1 MMPEFLLASTICAAL
16 AAGFVAINLLAR
28 HRVFGWSRPV
38 AGALVLMGISTLIEG
53 LRSRG
58 GNESPF
64 TWLLAAH
71 AVQVLLAAT
80 LVHSLYGLKRL
91 AGLYEKARR
100 TPMVLV
106 AWCSAPAVLL
116 GTWLSS
122 GKAGTFPH
130 AAFGTPSPLMV
141 YLGITLI
148 VSLAQCERLLRKTQ
162 EATRYQL
169 KFIVIGLGTSAAHQ
183 LYHAGQAAFAIVREP
198 GAPMVAAC
206 VTILAAGLIWLG
218 GQRVTAVFPI
228 STLYVPAGVL
238 HHTITALAIAGY
250 LGAGLML
257 RSGVLSTGWSFADA
271 LGIIAVFVTGVS
283 LIAFLASR
291 TLQVRLHQWTARFV
305 YRARYDYRA
314 KWLEVTNT
322 FRQATTVE
330 QILDQL
336 LDLLSRTFGAPR
348 IAVWMH
354 YEADDRFHRVR
365 SVNTGNPPA
374 PLHGA
379 HPIVTCLRRT
389 DEPMEVGEDQE
400 TKPSGE
406 DPFLAASQGVLCVP
420 IWCRGR
426 LDGFVTLSREQP
438 EIGYG
443 QDDRHL
449 LRAIAHHA
457 GALLAQARLTEE
469 LQNSAEFEALH
480 RVAAFCLH
488 DLKNLTAQLS
498 LVVQNAEAHGHD
510 PRFQKSALRTVTG
523 TVQKMMALMAKL
535 SMTTT
540 RSGDAE
546 DVNVHAAVAETLR
559 ALAPTARGRI
569 KQLGESVPAVRIA
582 RDQFHQVL
590 LNIIL
595 NAQQAAG
602 EQGEIRIVT
611 SRKDTAVAIQ
621 VRDNGPGI
629 DEERLRTLFRP
640 FRSTKPGGL
649 GIGMYECK
657 RILASH
663 KGTIHVKSEPGR
675 GTEVTIT
682 LPIAAPAS
690 TSHSRPV
697 ATAV

>member
-1 MMPEFLLASTICAAL
+1 MPDLLLAITICAAL
-16 AAGFVAINLLAR
+16 VAGFVAVNLVMR
-28 HRVFGWSRPV
+28 HRFSGWVGPV
-38 AGALVLMGISTLIEG
+38 AGAVVLMGMSALVEG
-53 LRSRG
+53 FRARSGAGR
-58 GNESPF
+58 EFPWS
-64 TWLLAAH
+64 LAAQ
-71 AVQVLLAAT
+71 AVQGLFAAT
-80 LVHSLYGLKRL
+80 LVQSLYGLERL
-91 AGLYEKARR
+91 SGLYEKSRPA
-100 TPMVLV
+100 PVV
-106 AWCSAPAVLL
+106 VAAWCCAPVVLIAS
-116 GTWLSS
+116 WLSA
-122 GKAGTFPH
+122 GKTGSVYQAIGGVPT
-130 AAFGTPSPLMV
+130 PLMM
-141 YLGITLI
+141 YLGVTLI
-148 VSLAQCERLLRKTQ
+148 VSLAQCERLLRKTP

-169 KFIVIGLGTSAAHQ
+169 KFIIIGLGACAVYR
-183 LYHAGQAAFAIVREP
+183 LYDASQEAFTP
-198 GAPMVAAC
+198 GNEHGTAMVAAC
-206 VTILAAGLIWLG
+206 VTAVAAGLVWLG
-218 GQRVTAVFPI
+218 STRVTAVFPT

-238 HHTITALAIAGY
+238 HRTITALAILGY
-250 LGAGLML
+250 LGVGMGL
-257 RSGVLSTGWSFADA
+257 RNSVLSTGWGLAEA
-271 LGIIAVFVTGVS
+271 LGIIAVFLTGVS

-291 TLQVRLHQWTARFV
+291 TLRVRLHQWTARCV

-314 KWLEVTNT
+314 KWLEVTNA
-322 FRQATTVE
+322 FLHATTVDR
-330 QILDQL
+330 ILDQL

-348 IAVWMH
+348 IAIWMH
-354 YEADDRFHRVR
+354 CEADDRFHRVR

-374 PLHGA
+374 PLNIS

-389 DEPMEVGEDQE
+389 DEPIEVGEARDTQ
-400 TKPSGE
+400 PSNE
-406 DPFLAASQGVLCVP
+406 DAFLAASQGVLCVP
-420 IWCRGR
+420 IMCSGR

-438 EIGYG
+438 EVPYG

-535 SMTTT
+535 SMTTP

-559 ALAPTARGRI
+559 SLAPTARGRV

-602 EQGEIRIVT
+602 EQGEIRIMT
-611 SRKDTAVAIQ
+611 SRKDATVAIQ
-621 VRDNGPGI
+621 VRDNGPGM
-629 DEERLRTLFRP
+629 DDERLRTLFKP

-657 RILASH
+657 RILASY
-663 KGTIHVKSEPGR
+663 KGSIHVESEPGR

-682 LPIAAPAS
+682 LPIADSSSAP
-690 TSHSRPV
+690 HSRPV